1 MSGDWIK
8 IEHALITKPEVMAI
22 AAELGINEYEVVG
35 HLVAFW
41 SWVDQNMSPDCP
53 SVMGTKSGL
62 DRVVGRDG
70 FVEALVQVGWMQFH
84 GNRVTVPNYNHHLS
98 QSAKKRATDARKKR
112 VKRSRSDVHG
122 IDCPPVEGTTTGTS
136 QGTPTGQNGGLEKR
150 KEEKLETAMQVV
162 DVGLFASLQ
171 EIGITNPEEHLR
183 AALNNGKSASDVRDL
198 LAEYQRRQSQT
209 NPPRPPLLS
218 MWLRGSKPWPAT
230 KPSPPEPYHRVKQS
244 LEVLR

>member
-70 FVEALVQVGWMQFH
+70 FVDAMVRVGWLQFD
-84 GNRVTVPNYNHHLS
+84 GNRVNVPNYNHHLS

-112 VKRSRSDVHG
+112 VQRSRSDEHRG
-122 IDCPPVEGTTTGTS
+122 NCPPVNGTS
-136 QGTPTGQNGGLEKR
+136 TGKRQGTRTGQNGGPEKR
-150 KEEKLETAMQVV
+150 IEEKSETAMHEV
-162 DVGLFASLQ
+162 DDGLVTSLQ
-171 EIGITNPEEHLR
+171 EIGITNPEEHFR
-183 AALNNGKSASDVRDL
+183 AALNNGKSATDVRDL
-198 LAEYQRRQSQT
+198 IAEYKRRQSQE
-209 NPPRPPLLS
+209 NPPRPPLLAC
-218 MWLRGSKPWPAT
+218 WLKGTKPWPST
-230 KPSPPEPYHRVKQS
+230 KPPLRESYHHVKQPM
-244 LEVLR
+244 EVPR